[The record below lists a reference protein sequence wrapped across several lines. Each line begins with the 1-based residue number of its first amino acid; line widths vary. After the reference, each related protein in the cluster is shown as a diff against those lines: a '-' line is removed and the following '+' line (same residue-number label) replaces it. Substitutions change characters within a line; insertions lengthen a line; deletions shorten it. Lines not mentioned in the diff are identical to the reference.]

1 MGKKFLFYT
10 DNFYP
15 LQGGAEKHLE
25 NLISRL
31 MEDGHRVHVITMIP
45 NFEGYDKEFKCQIHR
60 LIEGVIPKEDLMD
73 GSISEFM
80 WGSHQYA
87 IKYYQKKDRN
97 LPAWKQT
104 EEGIINIINSL
115 ESFDVYIGCG
125 QFGARQHDFGRDIAE
140 LLKAKNP
147 LCKTFYLE
155 FDMYHYTNPA
165 GKKWLG
171 IYEGNKNP
179 LPNID
184 YIMSS
189 NQHDLNHKS
198 NLMENDTI
206 CLPPIIDTEITK
218 LTNKKEWENRPYH
231 FGFLSPL
238 FHKGS
243 SIVKSLL
250 IDYPDSKF
258 LIKNPPYGSKFDIE
272 GLYPL
277 LGNNFDTLGWVEDLD
292 KDFYQQC
299 KFILYPSLNEGYGMG
314 AIEALS
320 NGAIPI
326 LNLTESNKW
335 VNDEFAYYIESDLL
349 KNPII
354 YNFNWYME
362 NYDRINESW
371 KKGIF
376 DILRTKSDEHYKFIE
391 YYQEDALQYHQQRF
405 EGLYVEFLRVIGE
418 DKK

>member
-1 MGKKFLFYT
+1 MGKNFLFYT

-15 LQGGAEKHLE
+15 LQGGAEKAID
-25 NLISRL
+25 NLIYRL
-31 MEDGHRVHVITMIP
+31 IEDGHQVHVITIIP
-45 NFEGYDKEFKCQIHR
+45 EFEGFNKEFQYPIHR
-60 LIEGVIPKEDLMD
+60 LIEGVITNDEL
-73 GSISEFM
+73 GNRTISEFM

-87 IKYYQKKDRN
+87 IQYYNQLN
-97 LPAWKQT
+97 NTLQPWKQT
-104 EEGIINIINSL
+104 ETEILQVISNL
-115 ESFDVYIGCG
+115 DKFDVYIGCG
-125 QFGARQHDFGRDIAE
+125 QFGARQHDLGRDIPKA
-140 LLKAKNP
+140 LKEKNSR
-147 LCKTFYLE
+147 CKTFYLE

-171 IYEGNKNP
+171 IYHGDKNP

-189 NQHDLNHKS
+189 NHYDLEHES
-198 NLMENDTI
+198 NNMINKTI
-206 CLPPIIDTEITK
+206 CLPPIINMEIKK
-218 LTNKKEWENRPYH
+218 LTNKKEWENRPYD

-258 LIKNPPYGSKFDIE
+258 LIKKPSYGANNDIDTI
-272 GLYPL
+272 YPL

-292 KDFYQQC
+292 NDFYQQC

-314 AIEALS
+314 AIEALC

-335 VNDEFAYYIESDLL
+335 VNSEFAYYVESDLL
-349 KNPII
+349 KNPVI
-354 YNFNWYME
+354 YNFDWYME
-362 NYDRINESW
+362 NYDRINKAW
-371 KKGIF
+371 KDNIF
-376 DILRTKSDEHYKFIE
+376 DILRTKSDEHCKFIE
-391 YYQEDALQYHQQRF
+391 YYQQDALKYHQQRF
-405 EGLYVEFLRVIGE
+405 EKFYMDFLKVIGD
-418 DKK
+418 DK

>member
-1 MGKKFLFYT
+1 MGKNFLFYT

-31 MEDGHRVHVITMIP
+31 IEDGHQVHVITMIP
-45 NFEGYDKEFKCQIHR
+45 DFEGYDKEFKYHIHR

-80 WGSHQYA
+80 WGNHQYA

-104 EEGIINIINSL
+104 EEGIINIINNL

-155 FDMYHYTNPA
+155 FDMYHYTNPL

-189 NQHDLNHKS
+189 NYYDLNHKS
-198 NLMENDTI
+198 NFMQNDTI

-218 LTNKKEWENRPYH
+218 LTNKKEWENRPYD

-258 LIKNPPYGSKFDIE
+258 LIKIPPYGSKFDID

-277 LGNNFDTLGWVEDLD
+277 LGNNFDTLGWVEDLN

-314 AIEALS
+314 AIEALC
-320 NGAIPI
+320 NEAIPI
-326 LNLTESNKW
+326 LNSTESNRW
-335 VNDEFAYYIESDLL
+335 VNGEFAYYVESDLSL
-349 KNPII
+349 NPII
-354 YNFNWYME
+354 YNFDWYMK
-362 NYDRINESW
+362 NYDRINRSW
-371 KKGIF
+371 KENIS
-376 DILRTKSDEHYKFIE
+376 DILRTKSDEHYKFIK
-391 YYQEDALQYHQQRF
+391 YYQEDALKYHQQRF
-405 EGLYVEFLRVIGE
+405 EGLYLEFLRVIGE
-418 DKK
+418 D